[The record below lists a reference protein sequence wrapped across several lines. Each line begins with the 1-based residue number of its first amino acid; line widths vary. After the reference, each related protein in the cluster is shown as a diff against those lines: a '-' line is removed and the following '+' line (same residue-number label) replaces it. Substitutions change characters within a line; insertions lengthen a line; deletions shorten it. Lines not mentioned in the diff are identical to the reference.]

1 MIFHS
6 TARCLPNCSGRLF
19 LSQFFARCRFSFF
32 STFRFSP
39 SGGAVKG
46 GGPTTTTT
54 ASSSVGGM
62 KRRLLLLLRIL
73 PLPFSSCFFLLPPY
87 PSPPFAPPPTYRKRK
102 EGKGFAVE
110 NKRAK
115 YAALYYSVCWKMLL
129 CNTYMFFCLLYS

>member
-1 MIFHS
+1 MFAKLFRKIVLVPIL
-6 TARCLPNCSGRLF
+6 RPLPLLF
-19 LSQFFARCRFSFF
+19 NSSLFFVRR
-32 STFRFSP
+32 
-39 SGGAVKG
+39 SGGEG
-46 GGPTTTTT
+46 GGEEGRTTTTT

-87 PSPPFAPPPTYRKRK
+87 PSPPFAPPPTYLKRK
-102 EGKGFAVE
+102 EGKGFAIE